1 MRKLIALL
9 VAAASLVVAAPAQAV
24 LFGEPDNGEHPYVAM
39 IRFYDAQGNYLWRCS
54 GTLIS
59 PKTVLTAG
67 HCVSDAA
74 TPPATARVYFD
85 ENPPARPAAD
95 TLGIVGTPVKHP
107 LYNDFA
113 GFPNTH
119 DIGVVQLS
127 TAAPVTTFATL
138 PPHTFFVD
146 TLYKHSL
153 FTIVGYGVQDV
164 RPVTVANLQRLKGT
178 VKLIN
183 FKSGY
188 SGGWNLHVSSNPGQA
203 HKGGLCFG
211 DSGGPILNGTMILAV
226 NSFVI
231 NGNCAGGGYSY
242 RVDLPGV
249 LDWILA
255 QRQF

>member
-1 MRKLIALL
+1 MRKLIALA
-9 VAAASLVVAAPAQAV
+9 VAVSALVVAAPAQTV
-24 LFGEPDNGEHPYVAM
+24 LYGGPDNGEHPYVAM

-54 GTLIS
+54 GSLIS

-67 HCVSDAA
+67 HCVFGA
-74 TPPATARVYFD
+74 TTARVYFD

-95 TLGIVGTPVKHP
+95 TLGIVGTPVPHP
-107 LYNDFA
+107 EYNDFA

-138 PPHTFFVD
+138 PPSTFFVD
-146 TLYKHSL
+146 TLAKHSL

-164 RPVTVANLQRLKGT
+164 RPVQVANLQRLKGT

-188 SGGWNLHVSSNPGQA
+188 SGGWNLHVSSNPGTA

-211 DSGGPILNGTMILAV
+211 DSGGPILSGNMILAV

-255 QRQF
+255 QRRF